1 MPEIAD
7 LLKQMVAHQQQM
19 AEQQQ
24 HTDELLAEFIKN
36 RQTPIKVVFHTGP
49 ANELIRAEIVQS
61 SKSIISE
68 SISPESTKLH
78 RTLGGI
84 NPEIPESIPSVPES
98 RESRVQSPESRDYL
112 MLS

>member
-7 LLKQMVAHQQQM
+7 LLKQMAAHQQQM

-49 ANELIRAEIVQS
+49 ANELIRAEIVQPVL
-61 SKSIISE
+61 
-68 SISPESTKLH
+68 SPES
-78 RTLGGI
+78 I
-84 NPEIPESIPSVPES
+84 NSESNEYVFIKRLPVS
-98 RESRVQSPESRDYL
+98 YY
-112 MLS
+112 

>member
-7 LLKQMVAHQQQM
+7 LLKQMAAHQQQM

-36 RQTPIKVVFHTGP
+36 RQTPIKVIFHTGP

-61 SKSIISE
+61 
-68 SISPESTKLH
+68 
-78 RTLGGI
+78 
-84 NPEIPESIPSVPES
+84 PESINSES
-98 RESRVQSPESRDYL
+98 NEYVFIKRLPVSYY
-112 MLS
+112 